1 MRSFKIEHLI
11 WAYCWTHS
19 KGRCKDA
26 SCARTFKKC
35 ENFVDFLWKIHRYR
49 RYHKTKAKF
58 PITLVEYRKRV
69 NTLFRKKI

>member
-1 MRSFKIEHLI
+1 MGSFRECII

-26 SCARTFKKC
+26 SCACTFKKC

-49 RYHKTKAKF
+49 HYHKMKANF
-58 PITLVEYRKRV
+58 PTTLVEFRKRV
-69 NTLFRKKI
+69 SPLFRKKY